1 MSYNGSGTFNL
12 YTPGNPT
19 VTGTTISSSWANN
32 TLSDIATGLS
42 TAICKDGQTTITANI
57 PMSGYKLTGLGA
69 GTAAGN
75 SVRYEQLTSAGQ
87 DSGMT
92 VLSSVA
98 GTNTITGTL
107 TPTLTAY
114 AAGQRFVF
122 TPANT
127 NTAATT
133 LNINSVGAKSIF
145 WNGAAC
151 VGGEV
156 RQNIPVL
163 LEYDGTQFHI
173 IGNGFNAPFLDTHPV
188 VEGSADSTK
197 KVRIEVDGL
206 TTATTRVWTAAD
218 LDIALGKQPTRTVL
232 TSGTGATYTTP
243 TGATRINVRMVG
255 GGGSGA
261 QATAGNGNN
270 GTASTFGSL
279 SAGGGQGGQT
289 NGGAASAGGTSSG
302 GDINITGGTGDS
314 GSNSGVTNPAGGRGG
329 NSAFGGGAGTGQSNS
344 TGNAASANTGGGGSG
359 NGNTAGGQAGGGGA
373 GGGYCEKLITA
384 PSATYTYTVGAG
396 GAGVASSGAGG
407 SGIIIVDEFYN

>member
-1 MSYNGSGTFNL
+1 MAYNGSGTFNL

-19 VTGTTISSSWANN
+19 VTGTTISSAWANN

-42 TAICKDGQTTITANI
+42 TAVCKDGQTTITANI
-57 PMSGYKLTGLGA
+57 PMSNFKLTGLGA

-87 DSGMT
+87 NSAMT
-92 VLSSVA
+92 YVGTVA
-98 GTNTITGTL
+98 GTNTITGAM
-107 TPTLTAY
+107 TPALTAY
-114 AAGQRFVF
+114 AAGQRFALI
-122 TPANT
+122 PANT

-133 LNINSVGAKSIF
+133 LNIDSLGAKSVF

-151 VGGEV
+151 VGGEI
-156 RQNIPVL
+156 RQNVPL
-163 LEYDGTQFHI
+163 LVMYDGTQFQI
-173 IGNGFNAPFLDTHPV
+173 IGNGFAAPFLDTYAV

-197 KVRIEVDGL
+197 KLRIEVDGL

-218 LDIALGKQPTRTVL
+218 LDIAVGKQPTRTVL

-279 SAGGGQGGQT
+279 SAGGGEGGKT
-289 NGGAASAGGTSSG
+289 NGGAASSGGTSSG
-302 GDINITGGTGDS
+302 GDINLTGGSGDS

-329 NSAFGGGAGTGQSNS
+329 NTAFGGGAGVGQSNS
-344 TGNAASANTGGGGSG
+344 TGNAASVNTGGGGSG
-359 NGNTAGGQAGGGGA
+359 NGNTGAGQAGGGGA
-373 GGGYCEKLITA
+373 GGGYCEKLITS

-396 GAGVASSGAGG
+396 GASVASSGAGG
-407 SGIIIVDEFYN
+407 SGIIIVDEYYN